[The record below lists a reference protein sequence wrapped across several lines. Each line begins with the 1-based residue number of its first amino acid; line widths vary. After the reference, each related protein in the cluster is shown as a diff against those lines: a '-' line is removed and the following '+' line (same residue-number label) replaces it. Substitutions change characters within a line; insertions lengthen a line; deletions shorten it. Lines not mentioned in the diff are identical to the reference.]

1 MKIDP
6 EKKELLTYLSQV
18 FWGTGQRDRALTLH
32 EKVVELN
39 PQDTQL
45 ISNQASMYYE
55 LNRKD
60 DAIRMFERIL
70 EAAPEAHQIHFS
82 IGTIHL
88 EENRYEDA
96 INSFRNGLPNEPNN
110 SYANKQLGMALHISG
125 AIKEGLEYYEI
136 AFEHAAT
143 EVEKVETMVLQGN
156 AYRDL
161 NKTDRAK
168 ELYEQAL
175 ELDPASEIAKKNL
188 ETLAKRTIP
197 SWHFNML
204 ADASRND
211 AYNEAITA
219 AVKPGHHVLDIGTGS
234 GLLSMMAARAG
245 AKKITAVEM

>member
-1 MKIDP
+1 MSLRRDIPTLRYCGGIVSNNSIRFLYLLSIQSLNWKNIDQLSEAISLLQANQFASAETAFSNLLENGETNPQIHQHLAESQLHQQKFPEAIDTLEAGLKIDP

-45 ISNQASMYYE
+45 ISNQASMHYE

-60 DAIRMFERIL
+60 DAVRMFERIL

-125 AIKEGLEYYEI
+125 AIK
-136 AFEHAAT
+136 
-143 EVEKVETMVLQGN
+143 
-156 AYRDL
+156 
-161 NKTDRAK
+161 
-168 ELYEQAL
+168 
-175 ELDPASEIAKKNL
+175 
-188 ETLAKRTIP
+188 
-197 SWHFNML
+197 
-204 ADASRND
+204 
-211 AYNEAITA
+211 
-219 AVKPGHHVLDIGTGS
+219 
-234 GLLSMMAARAG
+234 
-245 AKKITAVEM
+245 